1 MAAAS
6 LDRWRH
12 CFDLMAKRVDDDDWR
27 HDLARSLRDAIGCA
41 FVTVHGDMVRG
52 QQSTW
57 PFDWNTFMTDLRERF
72 LPRIEAVGEGAD
84 YAIARF
90 GRVYAPLEV
99 ARDVEI
105 RAEMQAVMTDADI
118 RGYAVAF
125 AGHGLDG
132 LIAIGDERPSAT
144 LLDQVG
150 PGLLGLVELA
160 RARLPSL
167 ETPAPLTPRQRQI
180 AALLAE
186 GCSNLNVAAQLGI
199 SEQTVA
205 VHVRAIYRKLGVHSR
220 VELARR
226 WLGDR

>member
-1 MAAAS
+1 MHSAS
-6 LDRWRH
+6 LERWRRS
-12 CFDLMAKRVDDDDWR
+12 FDLMSKRVDDEGWR

-52 QQSTW
+52 EQSTW
-57 PFDWNTFMTDLRERF
+57 PFDWNTFMTELRERF
-72 LPRIEAVGEGAD
+72 LPRIEAVGEGAS

-99 ARDVEI
+99 ARDPEI
-105 RAEMQAVMTDADI
+105 RSEMRAVMADADI
-118 RGYAVAF
+118 HGYAVAF
-125 AGHGLDG
+125 VGRGLDG

-144 LLDQVG
+144 LLEQLG
-150 PGLLGLVELA
+150 PGLLGLAELG
-160 RARLPSL
+160 RTRLPSV
-167 ETPAPLTPRQRQI
+167 ERPPLTPRERQI
-180 AALLAE
+180 AALLVE
-186 GCSNLNVAAQLGI
+186 GCSNLNVAAHLDI

-205 VHVRAIYRKLGVHSR
+205 VHVRTIYRKLGVHSR